1 MARSVKDLREL
12 ICLSRLTIRDSDEE
26 MEFSDTEMDF
36 GSWRTSSSMENGDAL
51 PYQAGKEAG
60 ATSSIL
66 ATRKTPSVDELVE
79 PQVNLRR
86 SKKAPLP
93 PVGIGSRPSS
103 SASSGSDTTPDARSI
118 WHDGNFDGILGYMDE
133 EVIADWLMRTNVMVE
148 ELSDWCRQG
157 DNFVRFAHFW
167 LSGIPPAQRAQ
178 LIGMEV
184 GIVRD
189 EMERAFK
196 LGRESGEV
204 TSLSLRKLLSAVLRE
219 YPTKLLTSKGPHI
232 FLEKLDI
239 LTSGRSEQ
247 YRATLTDVKVRTRNK
262 QFVQWVLA
270 LRAFALL
277 SVWHAAVSFYRT
289 ITCQGAQGGLAADQ
303 NQSGT
308 STTDSLEERC
318 VQAVQSGSVDVLHYL
333 LKVKKADLGVRDG
346 ENRTLVFVAVTHN
359 QPKVLTYLLTKVHPR
374 PDINLPSCTGN
385 TPLHAAVN
393 AGNVELVKT
402 LVKAGAEVNAANPQC
417 DSATPLHLAVLHGN
431 KETCQVLLS
440 AGAQVTAEMGGQT
453 AAHLAADLGHLE
465 LLQLLQTNTD
475 APMQT

>member
-26 MEFSDTEMDF
+26 MDFSDTDADF
-36 GSWRTSSSMENGDAL
+36 GNLRTSSSLENGDIL
-51 PYQAGKEAG
+51 QYGAGKDAG
-60 ATSSIL
+60 ASIL
-66 ATRKTPSVDELVE
+66 ATRKAASVDELIE
-79 PQVNLRR
+79 PHVNLRR

-103 SASSGSDTTPDARSI
+103 SASSGSDTAPDVRSVG
-118 WHDGNFDGILGYMDE
+118 HDGNFDGILGYMDE
-133 EVIADWLMRTNVMVE
+133 AVIADWLMRTNAMVE
-148 ELSDWCRQG
+148 ELSDWCCHG

-167 LSGIPPAQRAQ
+167 LSGIPPAQRTQ

-189 EMERAFK
+189 EMERAFRS
-196 LGRESGEV
+196 GRESGDV
-204 TSLSLRKLLSAVLRE
+204 TSLGLRRLLSAVLRE

-232 FLEKLDI
+232 FLEKLDV
-239 LTSGRSEQ
+239 LTSGRSEE

-277 SVWHAAVSFYRT
+277 SIWHAAVAFYRT
-289 ITCQGAQGGLAADQ
+289 ISCPGAQGGLNDDEE
-303 NQSGT
+303 QSGT
-308 STTDSLEERC
+308 ATTDSLEERC

-333 LKVKKADLGVRDG
+333 AKVKKADLGVRDG

-393 AGNVELVKT
+393 AGNAELVKT

-417 DSATPLHLAVLHGN
+417 DSATPLHLAVLHGD
-431 KETCQVLLS
+431 KETCEVLLT

-453 AAHLAADLGHLE
+453 AEHLAVDLEHLE
-465 LLQLLQTNTD
+465 LQQLLQSYTD

>member
-1 MARSVKDLREL
+1 MARGVKDLRDL

-26 MEFSDTEMDF
+26 MDLSDTDADYGNF
-36 GSWRTSSSMENGDAL
+36 RTSSSLENGDVFRKD
-51 PYQAGKEAG
+51 AGVA
-60 ATSSIL
+60 SSIL
-66 ATRKTPSVDELVE
+66 ATQRTSTASKDELFE
-79 PQVNLRR
+79 PHVNLRR

-103 SASSGSDTTPDARSI
+103 SASSGSDTAPDARSVG
-118 WHDGNFDGILGYMDE
+118 HDGNFDGILGYMDE
-133 EVIADWLMRTNVMVE
+133 AVIADWLMRTNVMVE
-148 ELSDWCRQG
+148 ELSDWCCHG
-157 DNFVRFAHFW
+157 DNYVRFAHFW
-167 LSGIPPAQRAQ
+167 LSGIPPAQRTQ

-189 EMERAFK
+189 EMERAFRT
-196 LGRESGEV
+196 GRESGDV
-204 TSLSLRKLLSAVLRE
+204 TSLALRKLLSAVLRE

-232 FLEKLDI
+232 FLEKLDV
-239 LTSGRSEQ
+239 LTSGRSEE

-277 SVWHAAVSFYRT
+277 SVWHAAVGFYRT
-289 ITCQGAQGGLAADQ
+289 ITCPGAQGGLADEQDQ
-303 NQSGT
+303 GT
-308 STTDSLEERC
+308 VTADSLEERC
-318 VQAVQSGSVDVLHYL
+318 VQAVQSGAVDVLHYL
-333 LKVKKADLGVRDG
+333 SKVKKADLGVRDG
-346 ENRTLVFVAVTHN
+346 ENRTLVFIAVTHN

-402 LVKAGAEVNAANPQC
+402 LVKAGAEVNTANPQC
-417 DSATPLHLAVLHGN
+417 DSATPLHLAVLHGD
-431 KETCQVLLS
+431 KETCEVLLS
-440 AGAQVTAEMGGQT
+440 AGAQVSAEMGGQT

-465 LLQLLQTNTD
+465 IQQLLLTFSE
-475 APMQT
+475 